1 MRRLIVLAA
10 CVSLSSGIAYG
21 QIRGAAAVSSGSR
34 MTAPVSI
41 GRAATVAGG
50 MRTSTPGV
58 VHVPAGTHLVVK
70 NGQIHVRPSG
80 TAVRTTTQRT
90 SRPRPG
96 AARDQ
101 EYSND
106 NSYPTPGLGFDAAHF
121 AAVHPGSSNG
131 RGRHPREFA
140 AFFPFFDGG
149 FLVAPQT
156 IVEDELGADT
166 QAADSTPQTD
176 MPEPR
181 QRLKYRE
188 QGGIAP
194 SVDTVPQVPQR
205 ESEQYVFVRRDG
217 TIIFAVGYTWDSG
230 TLRYVTTEGFKRSVS
245 MDSLDL
251 DATRQFNE
259 QRGLSFRL
267 PV

>member
-21 QIRGAAAVSSGSR
+21 QNRGASAVSSGVR

-41 GRAATVAGG
+41 GRAAPVAGG
-50 MRTSTPGV
+50 VRASAAGV
-58 VHVPAGTHLVVK
+58 VHVPAGTHLVLK

-80 TAVRTTTQRT
+80 TAIRTTMQRT
-90 SRPRPG
+90 NRPRP
-96 AARDQ
+96 ATPLDQ
-101 EYSND
+101 QFSND
-106 NSYPTPGLGFDAAHF
+106 SSYPTPGLGFDAAHY

-156 IVEDELGADT
+156 IVEDEPGVDT
-166 QAADSTPQTD
+166 QVVENTPQTD
-176 MPEPR
+176 APEPR
-181 QRLKYRE
+181 QHMRYRE
-188 QGGIAP
+188 QGEIGP
-194 SVDTVPQVPQR
+194 SVDTVQPQFQR

>member
-1 MRRLIVLAA
+1 MRRFIVLAA
-10 CVSLSSGIAYG
+10 CVSLSSGTVSG
-21 QIRGAAAVSSGSR
+21 QIRGAAAVSSGAR
-34 MTAPVSI
+34 ITAPPSI
-41 GRAATVAGG
+41 GRAATVVGGVRAG
-50 MRTSTPGV
+50 TAGV
-58 VHVPAGTHLVVK
+58 LHVPAGTHLVVK
-70 NGQIHVRPSG
+70 NGQIHVRQGG

-90 SRPRPG
+90 NRPRPVR
-96 AARDQ
+96 AQDQ
-101 EYSND
+101 EFSND

-156 IVEDELGADT
+156 IVEDETSADT
-166 QAADSTPQTD
+166 QVADNAVQTD

-181 QRLKYRE
+181 QHVRYRE
-188 QGGIAP
+188 QGEITP
-194 SVDTVPQVPQR
+194 SVDIVPPAPQR